1 MTTNSQ
7 ISNKKIAFLT
17 KHGKEALLSP
27 IFANTYNSQI
37 QHTDAFDT
45 DTLGSFDH
53 VTERKLSAAQT
64 ALKKA
69 YLACELTNCSQGL
82 GSEGSIS
89 SLFGIGLLDEEFL
102 AFVDTQNNIEIV
114 ARVQQPIKL
123 GPINAEHKDEL
134 CEKLS
139 MFDRNQ
145 YWMLKTAD
153 GWEKGLSVSH
163 LMSQTLSFRVYL
175 EPDFRAMYC
184 PQRQAVISKVGENL
198 IQRLSS
204 FCPQCAKVDYAPEH
218 AKATYL
224 VCEIC
229 TLPTNQMQP
238 LRATCSHCG
247 YHQTDLNACKT
258 GSAFYCN
265 FCNP

>member
-1 MTTNSQ
+1 MTKSPHAAND
-7 ISNKKIAFLT
+7 KIAFLT
-17 KHGKEALLSP
+17 KHGKERLLAP
-27 IFANTYNSQI
+27 VFAKAFNNVI
-37 QHTDAFDT
+37 QHTNNFDT

-53 VTERKLSAAQT
+53 VTQRTLSAAQT

-69 YLACELTNCSQGL
+69 YLSCELTHCSQGI
-82 GSEGSIS
+82 GSEGSINS
-89 SLFGIGLLDEEFL
+89 MFGIGLLDEEFL
-102 AFVDTQNNIEIV
+102 AFVDTQKNIEIV

-123 GPINAEHKDEL
+123 GPIDAKHKDEL

-139 MFDRNQ
+139 IFEHNQ
-145 YWMLKTAD
+145 YWMLKTMD

-163 LMSQTLSFRVYL
+163 LMAQTLTFPVYL

-184 PQRQAVISKVGENL
+184 PQRQVVISKAAVNL

-204 FCPQCAKVDYAPEH
+204 FCPQCAKVDYSPEH
-218 AKATYL
+218 AKASYL

-238 LRATCSHCG
+238 LLPTCSHCG
-247 YHQTDLNACKT
+247 YHRHDLNASKI